1 MQCLDDISKVIPEGT
16 YLEMCD
22 KLKKIHDSMPRHE
35 DPPVIDLRGV
45 PFQAVPRGDVIDLR
59 EVPDVLPIP
68 DVCIEYVN
76 NENILEDLLVQLKNA
91 KVMLSKLKVKRNIT
105 RAVKSAAIR
114 EKVMT
119 ERIDPA
125 TTTFRELCIRIPSL
139 MSTSEYDFYRSYI
152 DSYNRDLDVSRIEM
166 ISDIDDIEV
175 KISEIEDRQ
184 NFLYET
190 YNL

>member
-45 PFQAVPRGDVIDLR
+45 PFQAVPRGDVLS
-59 EVPDVLPIP
+59 IP
-68 DVCIEYVN
+68 DVYIEYAN
-76 NENILEDLLVQLKNA
+76 NENILRDLMVQMKNA
-91 KVMLSKLKVKRNIT
+91 KLMLSKLKVKRNIT

-114 EKVMT
+114 EKVIT

-139 MSTSEYDFYRSYI
+139 MSTLEYDFYRSYI
-152 DSYNRDLDVSRIEM
+152 DSYNRHVDVSRIDL
-166 ISDIDDIEV
+166 ISTIDDIEV
-175 KISEIEDRQ
+175 EISEIEDRQ